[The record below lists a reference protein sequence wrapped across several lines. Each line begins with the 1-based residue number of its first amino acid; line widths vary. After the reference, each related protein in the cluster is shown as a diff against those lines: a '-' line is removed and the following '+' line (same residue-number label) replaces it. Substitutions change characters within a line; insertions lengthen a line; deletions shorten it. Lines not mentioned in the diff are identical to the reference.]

1 MVLIPTLVLAG
12 IEKTLNSLLS
22 RDPAAPARLSKL
34 AGQRILLHLESPQL
48 ALVLA
53 YHAQGIDLMH
63 ADALEMMD
71 DDQDYDAVVEVDS
84 EGLAALA
91 SGAEMERLMFEGR
104 LAVRGRV
111 HLLEATRDLLLDLDL
126 DWEAEMAR
134 WLGDVPSHQLAEG
147 LRGLSRW
154 GIRTQRE
161 LRSDISEY
169 VFEEARWLPGRQQF
183 ESLRDLLIDL
193 EQATD
198 RVEARL
204 ARLHRLLDPEGSRS
218 R

>member
-1 MVLIPTLVLAG
+1 MALIPTLVLAG

-22 RDPAAPARLSKL
+22 RDPAAPTRLSKL
-34 AGQRILLHLESPQL
+34 AGQRILLRLESPQL

-134 WLGDVPSHQLAEG
+134 WLGDVPAHQLAEG

-204 ARLHRLLDPEGSRS
+204 ARLHRLLDAEGGLS
-218 R
+218 